1 MILVVGASGK
11 LGGAV
16 ARRLLG
22 QGEAVRAMSRSLAR
36 VESLRRLGAEVI
48 TGDLTDRRSLERA
61 CDGADRV
68 LAAAHAFVGTGD
80 NDMRH
85 VDDLGNRQLIDVARA
100 ARVRHFVFTSACF
113 GPDDPVDF
121 FRTKYTVEQYLRAS
135 GVPFTI
141 LRAAAFMEDHAE
153 RIGRPAVERGWT
165 VILGRGRT
173 LTNYVAV
180 EDVAAVATMVLMR
193 PPVGDI
199 VWIGGPE
206 ELTPLDVVAT
216 YERVSGRHTRVRHV
230 PRGVLRAMRTLL
242 APVLPI
248 AARIIDSALY
258 ADAVA
263 QPIDTSVTR
272 ERFPIRPTR
281 LEEFVRARWEAGV
294 YGKGEVRG

>member
-1 MILVVGASGK
+1 
-11 LGGAV
+11 
-16 ARRLLG
+16 
-22 QGEAVRAMSRSLAR
+22 
-36 VESLRRLGAEVI
+36 
-48 TGDLTDRRSLERA
+48 
-61 CDGADRV
+61 
-68 LAAAHAFVGTGD
+68 
-80 NDMRH
+80 
-85 VDDLGNRQLIDVARA
+85 
-100 ARVRHFVFTSACF
+100 
-113 GPDDPVDF
+113 
-121 FRTKYTVEQYLRAS
+121 
-135 GVPFTI
+135 
-141 LRAAAFMEDHAE
+141 
-153 RIGRPAVERGWT
+153 
-165 VILGRGRT
+165 
-173 LTNYVAV
+173 
-180 EDVAAVATMVLMR
+180 MVLMR

-294 YGKGEVRG
+294 YGKGT